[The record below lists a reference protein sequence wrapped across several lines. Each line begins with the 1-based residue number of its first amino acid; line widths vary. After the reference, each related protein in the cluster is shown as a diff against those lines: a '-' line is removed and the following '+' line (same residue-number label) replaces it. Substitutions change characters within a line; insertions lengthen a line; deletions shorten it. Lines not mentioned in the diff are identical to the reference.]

1 MSATPK
7 SAARRNPHAAAAA
20 ASAAAQSA
28 AAGAPGLLDAFP
40 VWSDQ
45 VAAEKEAP
53 GG

>member
-7 SAARRNPHAAAAA
+7 SAARKNPHAAAAA

-28 AAGAPGLLDAFP
+28 AGTPGLLDAFP

-45 VAAEKEAP
+45 FAAEKEAP
-53 GG
+53 GW